1 MFSYM
6 YREKFAI
13 CRQNKWIKN
22 KLFKIVNR
30 LWFKHSLKDAL
41 YVQSQQKVAEN
52 QYWRIYPLLVYFE
65 YFGVLWELRGILQ
78 FDLSYSAEMYFLIF
92 IAFLL
97 KYSEFC

>member
-1 MFSYM
+1 M
-6 YREKFAI
+6 YF
-13 CRQNKWIKN
+13 
-22 KLFKIVNR
+22 
-30 LWFKHSLKDAL
+30 KDAL

-65 YFGVLWELRGILQ
+65 YEKLHGILQ